1 MALQSHF
8 GGPLLQQMLQEAC
21 GVARPPAGE
30 GVARGQEGAGRRG
43 SNLTGQMAVTL
54 SERRKM
60 GPIVVRARRRKLMEK
75 FVIEGG
81 APLSGT
87 LVPAGNKNG
96 ALPILAS
103 SLLTD
108 EQVLVRN
115 VPRIRDVDAMLEI
128 LRGIGVEVSW
138 RGQNE
143 VALCA
148 GKVGSGEI
156 DRELA
161 ELIRASFLLAGPLLA
176 RFHRAVMPPPGGD
189 VIGRRRLDPHL
200 DAFRAMGAEV
210 DCDGEIVLGAPR
222 GLRPSDVF
230 MDEPSVMATENA
242 LLAAA
247 LIPGTTV
254 IGNAA
259 CEPHVQDL
267 ARMLV
272 KMGAD
277 IQGIG
282 SNLLTVNGS
291 ERLHG
296 CEHDVAP
303 DHIEI
308 GSFMALA
315 GVTGGELR
323 IKDTVPDDLRMI
335 RLVFERLGLRSEL
348 HGNDVFVPGGQKLVV
363 QADVGEYKSKIQDG
377 PWPAFPADLTS
388 IAIALATQAEGSIL
402 IHEWMFENRLIFADK
417 LILMGADIVMCDP
430 HRAIVTGPRRL
441 RGERVESPDIR
452 AGMAML
458 LAALCAEGRSEIGNI
473 RQIDRGYERID
484 ERLRDLG
491 AHIERVATEPVHA

>member
-1 MALQSHF
+1 
-8 GGPLLQQMLQEAC
+8 
-21 GVARPPAGE
+21 
-30 GVARGQEGAGRRG
+30 
-43 SNLTGQMAVTL
+43 
-54 SERRKM
+54 
-60 GPIVVRARRRKLMEK
+60 MEK

-81 APLSGT
+81 EKLSGT
-87 LVPAGNKNG
+87 LSPAGNKNG
-96 ALPILAS
+96 ALAILAACV
-103 SLLTD
+103 LT
-108 EQVLVRN
+108 EEEVVLQN
-115 VPRIRDVDAMLEI
+115 VPRIRDVEAMLAI
-128 LRGIGVEVSW
+128 LDAIGSRAEW
-138 RGQNE
+138 RGPNE
-143 VALCA
+143 LVLCA
-148 GKVGSGEI
+148 AAVHTVEI

-161 ELIRASFLLAGPLLA
+161 ELLRASFLLAGPLLA
-176 RFHRAVMPPPGGD
+176 RFHRASMPPPGGD

-200 DAFRAMGAEV
+200 DAFRAMGASAV
-210 DCDGEIVLGAPR
+210 SNGEIVLSAPQ
-222 GLRPSDVF
+222 GLQATDVF

-242 LLAAA
+242 LMAAA
-247 LIPGTTV
+247 LTPGTTV

-267 ARMLV
+267 GRMLV

-282 SNLLTVNGS
+282 SNVITINGV

-296 CEHDVAP
+296 CHHTVAP

-323 IKDTVPDDLRMI
+323 IKDTVPGDLRMI
-335 RLVFERLGLRSEL
+335 RLVFERVGLCSML
-348 HGNDVFVPGGQKLVV
+348 DGNDVIVPGGQRLVV

-388 IAIALATQAEGSIL
+388 IAVALATQAEGSIL
-402 IHEWMFENRLIFADK
+402 VHEWMFENRLIFTDK
-417 LILMGADIVMCDP
+417 LILMGADIVLCDP
-430 HRAIVTGPRRL
+430 HRAIITGPRRL
-441 RGERVESPDIR
+441 RGQRMESPDIR

-458 LAALCAEGRSEIGNI
+458 LAALCADGRSEIGNV

-491 AHIERVATEPVHA
+491 ARIERVATEPVPA

>member
-1 MALQSHF
+1 
-8 GGPLLQQMLQEAC
+8 
-21 GVARPPAGE
+21 
-30 GVARGQEGAGRRG
+30 
-43 SNLTGQMAVTL
+43 
-54 SERRKM
+54 
-60 GPIVVRARRRKLMEK
+60 MEK

-81 APLSGT
+81 VPLSGT
-87 LVPAGNKNG
+87 LTPAGNKNG
-96 ALPILAS
+96 ALPILAAC
-103 SLLTD
+103 LLT
-108 EQVLVRN
+108 EQEVVVHN
-115 VPRIRDVDAMLEI
+115 VPRIRDVEAMVSILE
-128 LRGIGVEVSW
+128 GIGVSVKWRALGEVT
-138 RGQNE
+138 
-143 VALCA
+143 LCA
-148 GKVGSGEI
+148 ADVHEVRI
-156 DRELA
+156 DAELA

-176 RFHRAVMPPPGGD
+176 RFGRAVMPPPGGD

-200 DAFRAMGAEV
+200 DAFRAMGASA
-210 DCDGEIVLGAPR
+210 DCGRDVVLTAPN
-222 GLRPSDVF
+222 GLRPTDVF

-242 LLAAA
+242 LMAAA
-247 LIPGTTV
+247 LTPGTTV

-282 SNLLTVNGS
+282 SNLLTVNGA
-291 ERLHG
+291 EHLHG
-296 CEHDVAP
+296 CHHAVGP

-348 HGNDVFVPGGQKLVV
+348 HGNDVVVPGGQRLV
-363 QADVGEYKSKIQDG
+363 ALSDEGDYKGKIQDG

-388 IAIALATQAEGSIL
+388 IAVALATQAEGSIL
-402 IHEWMFENRLIFADK
+402 VHEWMFENRLIFTDK

-484 ERLRDLG
+484 ERLRELG
-491 AHIERVATEPVHA
+491 AHIERVSTEPARV